1 MRPWKN
7 SAVILMFVA
16 LCALALAACGSK
28 QQSASQE
35 AAQAQQSQA
44 QQPQA
49 GQSGPA
55 SQANQPMRAA
65 EGSSRA
71 SEQRPVAPREE
82 APKLVTYTVP
92 AGTPVH
98 IRLDQALSSGTATS
112 GTPFSG
118 TLSSPLVAG
127 GVVVVPAGSAVSG
140 EVVAAKKGGRIHSP
154 ALLSLQ
160 LTSLRPTGGQN
171 IAIATNSWTVQ
182 GKSQKKRD
190 AELIGGGGGV
200 GALIGALAGHGKG
213 AAIGAAVGAAGGT
226 AGAAFTGQKQ
236 VVLGAEHAIRFV
248 LAQPITITRR
258 ATGGSQ

>member
-35 AAQAQQSQA
+35 AAQAQQGQQA
-44 QQPQA
+44 QA
-49 GQSGPA
+49 GQSGQA

-71 SEQRPVAPREE
+71 SEQRPVAPRKEE
-82 APKLVTYTVP
+82 PKLVTYTVP

-140 EVVAAKKGGRIHSP
+140 EVVTAKKGGRLHAP
-154 ALLSLQ
+154 ATLSLQ
-160 LTSLRPTGGQN
+160 LTSLRPTGGQA

>member
-1 MRPWKN
+1 MKTWRS
-7 SAVILMFVA
+7 SAAILIFVA

-35 AAQAQQSQA
+35 AAQAQQNQQA
-44 QQPQA
+44 QA
-49 GQSGPA
+49 GQPGSA
-55 SQANQPMRAA
+55 SQANPPMRAA
-65 EGSSRA
+65 
-71 SEQRPVAPREE
+71 APRKE

-98 IRLDQALSSGTATS
+98 IRLNQSLSSGTATS
-112 GTPFSG
+112 GTAFSG
-118 TLSSPLVAG
+118 TLSSPLVAD
-127 GVVVVPAGSAVSG
+127 GVVVVPAGSGVSG
-140 EVVAAKKGGRIHSP
+140 EVVAAKKGGRLHSP
-154 ALLSLQ
+154 AILSLQ
-160 LTSLRPTGGQN
+160 LTSLRPTGGQD
-171 IAIATNSWTVQ
+171 IAIATNPWTIR

-226 AGAAFTGQKQ
+226 AGAALTGEKQ
-236 VVLGAEHAIRFV
+236 VELGAEHPIRFV

-258 ATGGSQ
+258 ASGGSQ